1 MASTKSISI
10 DRLKP
15 GMFVVGMDQPW
26 YRTPFLFHK
35 RLISNPEDIAQLKHH
50 GIQEVTIDLE
60 RGLDVQE
67 GAEAAVEPVQKNDDP
82 IAEEPPTEPAGA
94 ESDSKEILR
103 QQTAAANAAYREG
116 ALAMERIFR
125 DLDAGQSPKIA
136 ALKQVVAAL
145 LNRILM
151 HPESMMTQVCLQKM
165 RGFDRTLASHA
176 MDICILGLIIGVEY
190 GCEEADRETLGM
202 GALLHDIGYV
212 RLPRNIYRKS
222 TPLTDHEKT
231 LMQQHPQLAS
241 TMLSQTDQLPEAVGR
256 IIAQHHECHDGS
268 GFPKKLKHEAIS
280 TLAQLVGLVDTYDG
294 MVGIRHGRPP
304 MLPHDAIRQLFVLG
318 EKGRYDKAL
327 VEVAIKALGVYPIGS
342 LLKLST
348 GECAVVVGLNHEDR
362 LKPKIR
368 IISGPKG
375 DMHEQPIEINLTIA
389 HTDDPPRTILRA
401 LDPVHEHVDLPT
413 YFEPAS
419 VL

>member
-1 MASTKSISI
+1 MASTKCISI
-10 DRLKP
+10 DQLKP

-35 RLISNPEDIAQLKHH
+35 RLISNPDDIAQLKQH

-60 RGLDVQE
+60 RGLDLQK
-67 GAEAAVEPVQKNDDP
+67 GTEAATEVAQENSESPAVEL
-82 IAEEPPTEPAGA
+82 PPDATEAGA
-94 ESDSKEILR
+94 DTTDSHH
-103 QQTAAANAAYREG
+103 QQAAAAKAAYREG
-116 ALAMERIFR
+116 AQAMERIFR
-125 DLDAGQSPKIA
+125 ELDAGQPPRIVT
-136 ALKQVVAAL
+136 LKHIVSGM
-145 LNRILM
+145 LNRILA
-151 HPESMMTQVCLQKM
+151 HPEAMMTQFCLEKM
-165 RGFDRTLASHA
+165 KRFDRTLASHG
-176 MDICILGLIIGVEY
+176 MDVCILALIIGVEY

-212 RLPRNIYRKS
+212 RLPRNLYRKS
-222 TPLTDHEKT
+222 TALTDHEKT
-231 LMQQHPQLAS
+231 LMQQHPQLAA
-241 TMLSQTDQLPEAVGR
+241 TVLEQTEQLSEAVNR

-268 GFPKKLKHEAIS
+268 GFPNKLKHEAIS

-304 MLPHDAIRQLFVLG
+304 LLPHDAIRQLFVLG

-348 GECAVVVGLNHEDR
+348 GECAVVVGLNHEAR

-368 IISGPKG
+368 IISDPKG
-375 DMHEQPIEINLTIA
+375 DMHKDPIEVDLTTA
-389 HTDDPPRTILRA
+389 NSNDPARTILRA
-401 LDPVHEHVDLPT
+401 LDPGQEHVDLPT